1 VIVPVTSAYQ
11 TNKDMNASYDAMADF
26 LESIGYFLKRLDIY
40 TQISHN
46 PALDEMVVKIILELL
61 SAFALV
67 TKGLKQGQSS
77 ESILV
82 DVLLP
87 CSINTE
93 IFGKKLFGEKD
104 VKAVLHRLD
113 RLTQDEARTT
123 EAEILKVI
131 YGLVQNMNVVI
142 DGEQTLIHSSTIYGA
157 SFSPDD
163 RPSVDGV
170 QEALGTC
177 RWQHEQVL

>member
-1 VIVPVTSAYQ
+1 
-11 TNKDMNASYDAMADF
+11 MNASYDAMADL
-26 LESIGYFLKRLDIY
+26 LESIEYFLKRLDIY
-40 TQISHN
+40 THISHN

-67 TKGLKQGQSS
+67 TKELKQGQSS

-82 DVLLP
+82 DVLP
-87 CSINTE
+87 YSINTE
-93 IFGKKLFGEKD
+93 NFGKKLFGEKD

-131 YGLVQNMNVVI
+131 YGLVQNMNVVLE
-142 DGEQTLIHSSTIYGA
+142 GEQTLLHSSTIY
-157 SFSPDD
+157 
-163 RPSVDGV
+163 
-170 QEALGTC
+170 
-177 RWQHEQVL
+177 

>member
-1 VIVPVTSAYQ
+1 MIVLVTSTYQ
-11 TNKDMNASYDAMADF
+11 TNKDMDASYEAMADF
-26 LESIGYFLKRLDIY
+26 LESIEYFLKRLDIY

-131 YGLVQNMNVVI
+131 YGLVQNMVMMVSKPSYIHPPSMEHLSPQTIGHPSTASRKLSVRVV
-142 DGEQTLIHSSTIYGA
+142 GNTSR
-157 SFSPDD
+157 FSD
-163 RPSVDGV
+163 
-170 QEALGTC
+170 
-177 RWQHEQVL
+177 

>member
-1 VIVPVTSAYQ
+1 
-11 TNKDMNASYDAMADF
+11 
-26 LESIGYFLKRLDIY
+26 
-40 TQISHN
+40 
-46 PALDEMVVKIILELL
+46 MVVKIILELL

-82 DVLLP
+82 DVLP
-87 CSINTE
+87 YSINTE
-93 IFGKKLFGEKD
+93 NFGKKLFGEKD

-142 DGEQTLIHSSTIYGA
+142 DGGQTLLHSSTIYGA
-157 SFSPDD
+157 YFSPDD
-163 RPSVDGV
+163 RPSIDGV

-177 RWQHEQVL
+177 CWQHEQVL